1 MGYRI
6 KELREAKGLSQAT
19 LASLCGVSRQTI
31 INMEKGKTRTTTSK
45 TLLAIAKALDTTVDF
60 LFTQTV

>member
-6 KELREAKGLSQAT
+6 KELREAKGISQTA
-19 LASLCGVSRQTI
+19 LAAKCGISRQTI
-31 INMEKGKTRTTTSK
+31 INMEKGKTQTTTSK

-60 LFTQTV
+60 LFCP